1 MNRIVITQHKNV
13 ALVVLEKSDLDIIAS
28 SINNSD
34 ITKFYFSSEGMG
46 SVYSR
51 SVEEKRLDE
60 KLSKPWHSMG
70 IYLIKEELLVWE
82 IDLNKINVFNRN
94 GSLGITLYATENIGK
109 WIGMQSIRLML
120 RYAFEM
126 QGFHKVS
133 LAVRADNLRA
143 ISCYEKCGFQEYGR
157 SREHIWTWETYID
170 SVMMDILASDYRQLK
185 SDWFQDNFL

>member
-143 ISCYEKCGFQEYGR
+143 ISCYEKCGFQEYGH

>member
-109 WIGMQSIRLML
+109 WIGTQSIRLML

>member
-34 ITKFYFSSEGMG
+34 ITKFYFSSEGIG

-170 SVMMDILASDYRQLK
+170 SVVMDILASDYRQLK

>member
-60 KLSKPWHSMG
+60 KLSKPWYSMG

>member
-13 ALVVLEKSDLDIIAS
+13 ALVVLEKSDLDVIAS

-109 WIGMQSIRLML
+109 WIGTQSIRLML

>member
-13 ALVVLEKSDLDIIAS
+13 ALVVLEKSDLDVIAS

-51 SVEEKRLDE
+51 IVEEKRLDE

-143 ISCYEKCGFQEYGR
+143 ITCYEKCGFQEYGR

-170 SVMMDILASDYRQLK
+170 SVVMDILASDYRQLK

>member
-51 SVEEKRLDE
+51 RVEEKRLDE

-109 WIGMQSIRLML
+109 WIGTQSIRLML